1 VAEKRFASRG
11 SRFDSNVTASAK
23 IGWSA
28 VCGAVIAIAVAASVE
43 TYFAISFERGI
54 TLWDEGVLAADRGDL
69 DTAISKYTAALSTR
83 LGAPCAGIV
92 YMNRGIAY
100 NGKGLIDRA
109 LLDFGEALR
118 LNPDLAEAHAGR
130 SFAHISKGEIEEA
143 LEDANEALKLDPN
156 SRDAYHNR
164 AIAFLNR
171 REFPTA
177 IADLGEAIR
186 CDPHNAALYIER
198 ANAFLQDRQYD
209 AAIACYES
217 AIRISPEIA
226 AARQWRDYA
235 WEKRAYELLNQGIT
249 AASQKKYDE
258 ALRFYDHGLQ
268 SHPGVRNRAVL
279 LCNRATTLGH
289 LERREESGRDY
300 DEAIRLDPNF
310 FQAYFNRGI
319 NHRELGRIPEA
330 IRDFS
335 EALRLNPK
343 FAPAYVDRAAIY
355 LHQNNAGA
363 AYADWL
369 KVLENIDTVEVEH
382 RPRILNDIAW
392 WLATSPAKL
401 CRDGKTALRAAM
413 QACELSHWTRSDVLD
428 TLAAAYA
435 ETGDF
440 GSAISWENQALQL
453 TPASSPQHD
462 IMKQRLRLY
471 QQRKPYRASKRS

>member
-1 VAEKRFASRG
+1 
-11 SRFDSNVTASAK
+11 
-23 IGWSA
+23 
-28 VCGAVIAIAVAASVE
+28 
-43 TYFAISFERGI
+43 
-54 TLWDEGVLAADRGDL
+54 
-69 DTAISKYTAALSTR
+69 
-83 LGAPCAGIV
+83 
-92 YMNRGIAY
+92 
-100 NGKGLIDRA
+100 
-109 LLDFGEALR
+109 
-118 LNPDLAEAHAGR
+118 
-130 SFAHISKGEIEEA
+130 
-143 LEDANEALKLDPN
+143 
-156 SRDAYHNR
+156 
-164 AIAFLNR
+164 
-171 REFPTA
+171 
-177 IADLGEAIR
+177 
-186 CDPHNAALYIER
+186 
-198 ANAFLQDRQYD
+198 
-209 AAIACYES
+209 
-217 AIRISPEIA
+217 
-226 AARQWRDYA
+226 
-235 WEKRAYELLNQGIT
+235 
-249 AASQKKYDE
+249 
-258 ALRFYDHGLQ
+258 
-268 SHPGVRNRAVL
+268 
-279 LCNRATTLGH
+279 

-392 WLATSPAKL
+392 WLATSPAKI

-440 GSAISWENQALQL
+440 WQRNLLGESGTAVNTGFISATRHNETAVAVVSATEAVSCIKAFVNPFFS
-453 TPASSPQHD
+453 
-462 IMKQRLRLY
+462 
-471 QQRKPYRASKRS
+471 